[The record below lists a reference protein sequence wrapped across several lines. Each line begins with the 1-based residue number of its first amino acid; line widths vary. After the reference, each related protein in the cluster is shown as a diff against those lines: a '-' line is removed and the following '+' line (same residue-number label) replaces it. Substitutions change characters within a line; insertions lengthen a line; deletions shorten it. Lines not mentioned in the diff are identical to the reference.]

1 MAGPAISTARAV
13 PAEAPAANSDRARGI
28 SKNEG
33 MVSSSAPVATTIRI
47 STFDPP
53 EASVWMGMR
62 LAMTMETQMP
72 NKIQGTV
79 RTEMYASERKYARMR
94 SPRPSPVSANSSMP
108 AVRTCTGPA
117 TRATSAETMTTRT
130 MAITNRIPAMDRGNS
145 RNEKVRAAGFK
156 AGAARVNANDG
167 PKRRLRRYTAG
178 NIGATQ
184 QEHNIKGAP
193 DADAASCGLTRHC
206 PNSVAKCR
214 GETVAW
220 TAALMRTPNT
230 SAGQTIFR

>member
-33 MVSSSAPVATTIRI
+33 MVS
-47 STFDPP
+47 
-53 EASVWMGMR
+53 
-62 LAMTMETQMP
+62 
-72 NKIQGTV
+72 
-79 RTEMYASERKYARMR
+79 
-94 SPRPSPVSANSSMP
+94 
-108 AVRTCTGPA
+108 
-117 TRATSAETMTTRT
+117 TSAETMTTRT

-193 DADAASCGLTRHC
+193 AAAAASCGLTRPC